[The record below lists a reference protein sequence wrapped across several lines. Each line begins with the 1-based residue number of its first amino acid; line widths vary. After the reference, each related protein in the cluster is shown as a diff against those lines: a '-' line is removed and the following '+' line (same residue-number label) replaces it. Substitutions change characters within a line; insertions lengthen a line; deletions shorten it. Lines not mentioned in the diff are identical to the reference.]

1 MGDDVCRQKGDGH
14 GRGVVMVEVIVW
26 LIKRV
31 MVIVVA
37 IVMGDGTRDGKGEK
51 FGVVI
56 QKKGGAT
63 GT

>member
-37 IVMGDGTRDGKGEK
+37 IVMGRWR
-51 FGVVI
+51 
-56 QKKGGAT
+56 A
-63 GT
+63 